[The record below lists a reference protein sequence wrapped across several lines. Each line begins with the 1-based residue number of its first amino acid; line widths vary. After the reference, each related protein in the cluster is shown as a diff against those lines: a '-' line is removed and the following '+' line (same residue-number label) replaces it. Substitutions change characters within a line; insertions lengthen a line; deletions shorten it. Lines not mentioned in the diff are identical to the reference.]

1 MKKQTL
7 VWIGIYAVV
16 GYAAY
21 MYFKPSKKKNID
33 TIISTGNYSSAPSN
47 LEGFGEDFLKSWA
60 KAAKKNEPAFVFQ
73 GKVYNTNGGR
83 IKA

>member
-21 MYFKPSKKKNID
+21 MYFRPSKNKDIN
-33 TIISTGNYSSAPSN
+33 TIISTGNYNSAPLN
-47 LEGFGEDFLKSWA
+47 LQGFGDKYLRAWA
-60 KAAKKNEPAFVFQ
+60 AAAKKGLPNFVYE
-73 GKVYNTNGGR
+73 GKVYETSGG
-83 IKA
+83 KLKK